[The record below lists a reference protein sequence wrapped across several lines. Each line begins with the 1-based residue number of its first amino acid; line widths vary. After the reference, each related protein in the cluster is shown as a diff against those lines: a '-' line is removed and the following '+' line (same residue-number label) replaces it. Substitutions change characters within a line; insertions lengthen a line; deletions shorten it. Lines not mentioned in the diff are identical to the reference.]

1 MSAVSTQ
8 DLQID
13 RKTSNINLMDFK
25 SLAGFGRKK
34 EPEKKF
40 LALRVG
46 TQSLTGVLWSVV
58 GGKVTIGKT
67 EHASLPSLKEEE
79 FVPVADRVLSAVS
92 EGETPEPKEILF
104 GLPADWIAE
113 GKIIEP
119 QLSLFRKTSKEMA
132 LTPLGFVVI
141 PEAIANY
148 YKEAE
153 STPLTAILV
162 GVEISKLYVSF
173 VRAGKIIKTETVDVV
188 DSSGLDILIEQALK
202 KFVDVEVLPSRML
215 IYDGGEDLEKLKE
228 QILSYPWTQKLP
240 FLHFPKVETV
250 MDPEVAKAVAIA
262 GATEMGGVIAPITN
276 DPASPAGGQLPIT
289 NNNAEDVIVDTGF
302 VVEKDI
308 KKVKFSFASLKNKL
322 PKINF
327 HPNFSGKLPLIIGAL
342 VIGILAIGIIGYIA
356 VNNFIIKTQVV
367 LTVTPKILEDQKDI
381 TVVTS
386 GEVLDTDPKI
396 LAVKIDGE
404 ETGTKRGITT
414 GKKIVGEKAKGA
426 ITIYGTTLGRTFAA
440 GTAVQ
445 AANSLK
451 FVTDSSVTIAT
462 GSAASTATATINIT
476 AFGIGDSYNLGTN
489 SLFSIGDYPQSSY
502 QGKNDSAFSGG
513 SSRQVLVV
521 TKQDQ
526 DRLLATLSAEL
537 ADKGQVDLKNKL
549 GSDQSLLAGSL
560 TTTITKKKY
569 DRDIDTEADSVG
581 LNLTVVATGVI
592 LDQKQLAVKMGK
604 LLSDKV
610 PQDFVFN
617 PDLAAVEVAG
627 SKLDKAGNVIL
638 TVKFSAKL
646 LPKID
651 TNLIVKNISGK
662 DFTKAKQA
670 ISSVAGVADSK
681 IILTPSFLGFLKLV
695 SANPANI
702 KLEIVSQ

>member
-1 MSAVSTQ
+1 
-8 DLQID
+8 
-13 RKTSNINLMDFK
+13 MDFK

-250 MDPEVAKAVAIA
+250 MDPEVAKAVAVA
-262 GATEMGGVIAPITN
+262 GATEMGGVIDVVPV
-276 DPASPAGGQLPIT
+276 PA
-289 NNNAEDVIVDTGF
+289 EIVDTGF
-302 VVEKDI
+302 VVERDI
-308 KKVKFSFASLKNKL
+308 KTESPPPPSKVKFSFASLKNKL

-342 VIGILAIGIIGYIA
+342 AIGILAIGIIG
-356 VNNFIIKTQVV
+356 
-367 LTVTPKILEDQKDI
+367 
-381 TVVTS
+381 
-386 GEVLDTDPKI
+386 
-396 LAVKIDGE
+396 
-404 ETGTKRGITT
+404 
-414 GKKIVGEKAKGA
+414 
-426 ITIYGTTLGRTFAA
+426 
-440 GTAVQ
+440 
-445 AANSLK
+445 
-451 FVTDSSVTIAT
+451 
-462 GSAASTATATINIT
+462 
-476 AFGIGDSYNLGTN
+476 
-489 SLFSIGDYPQSSY
+489 
-502 QGKNDSAFSGG
+502 
-513 SSRQVLVV
+513 
-521 TKQDQ
+521 
-526 DRLLATLSAEL
+526 
-537 ADKGQVDLKNKL
+537 
-549 GSDQSLLAGSL
+549 
-560 TTTITKKKY
+560 
-569 DRDIDTEADSVG
+569 
-581 LNLTVVATGVI
+581 
-592 LDQKQLAVKMGK
+592 
-604 LLSDKV
+604 
-610 PQDFVFN
+610 
-617 PDLAAVEVAG
+617 
-627 SKLDKAGNVIL
+627 
-638 TVKFSAKL
+638 
-646 LPKID
+646 
-651 TNLIVKNISGK
+651 
-662 DFTKAKQA
+662 
-670 ISSVAGVADSK
+670 
-681 IILTPSFLGFLKLV
+681 
-695 SANPANI
+695 
-702 KLEIVSQ
+702 